1 MRKNKRII
9 AALIAALMTASSSS
23 LFLANADNADSEN
36 EVTVNMTAVPEKA
49 DKEYTFDDMKKMSEE
64 EISALFAS
72 KGMTDEKKYSV
83 WTKEKVA
90 KALEDCSIMIVLKP
104 EATFVNSEG
113 KTIVNESADLEE
125 LVKDDG
131 CITEQIYYI
140 ANSVGVPNNEVWLAD
155 DHGWKIVAEETN
167 DGSRIYRRYL
177 SFGLYPHNSTD
188 ADTSN
193 MLIAAGLNYAQ
204 LSPCYQIIELE
215 STNAIITGDLPADE
229 ASSLKGDVNC
239 DGEVDMSDAV
249 LIMQALANPNKYGEN
264 GTAENH
270 LTAQGKENGDF
281 DGDGLTVGDAQTIQK
296 KLLNKKSATID
307 IPSSMGTVRL
317 DDKVNV
323 QSSEGKTVD
332 EEFAAA
338 EMNLGI
344 GLLKKSFAPTK
355 TGEENLL
362 ISPMSVSAA
371 LAMTANGA
379 DGKTRAEMEK
389 VLGNGLTLDQ
399 INEYMAYYLS
409 KLPDN
414 EKEKVYIAD
423 SIWFKDKPSFKVYED
438 FLEQNKKYYGAELY
452 KAPFDNTTVTDIN
465 DWVNRNTNGMI
476 PSVLKNGDLEPTDEK
491 EMLMMLL
498 NTLYFEADWQQPY
511 THANNDTF
519 TDINGEKRM
528 IKSLCSK
535 ENEYFDLGDADA
547 FKKPYAGGNYS
558 FVGILP
564 RDNDIVEYINNLDAE
579 KLFNGLKECADPES
593 VDLFTM
599 IPKFEY
605 EYEKTLND
613 ILKDMG
619 MSSAFGRTADFS
631 KINDLSA
638 EGAQSLWID
647 KVLHKTKIEL
657 NEKGTKAA
665 AVTSVGLYGGGA
677 MPDPKKEV
685 FIYLDRPF
693 VYMIVDKNNV
703 PLFIGAATQL
713 GEK

>member
-1 MRKNKRII
+1 MKKNKRII

-23 LFLANADNADSEN
+23 LFLANADNTDSEN
-36 EVTVNMTAVPEKA
+36 GFTLTLNAVTENSDNEF
-49 DKEYTFDDMKKMSEE
+49 TFDDMKKMSEE
-64 EISALFAS
+64 EISSLFAA

-90 KALEDCSIMIVLKP
+90 TALEESSIMIVLKP

-113 KTIVNESADLEE
+113 KTIVNESTDIEE
-125 LVKDDG
+125 LTKDDG

-140 ANSVGVPNNEVWLAD
+140 ANSVGVPNNEVWLLD
-155 DHGWKIVAEETN
+155 GHGWKIRTEEN
-167 DGSRIYRRYL
+167 DDGSKIYRRYL
-177 SFGLYPHNSTD
+177 SFGLYPPHSQDTD
-188 ADTSN
+188 KSN
-193 MLIAAGLNYAQ
+193 MLIAAALNYVQ
-204 LSPCYQIIELE
+204 FSSCYQLIELE
-215 STNAIITGDLPADE
+215 SKNAIITGDNPAIV
-229 ASSLKGDVNC
+229 KGDANC
-239 DGEVDMSDAV
+239 DGEVDMADAV
-249 LIMQALANPNKYGEN
+249 LIMQALANPNKYGLD
-264 GTAENH
+264 GTTDHH
-270 LTAQGKENGDF
+270 LTKQGELNGDM
-281 DGDGLTVGDAQTIQK
+281 DGDGLTVGDAQAIQK
-296 KLLNKKSATID
+296 KLLNLKSATID
-307 IPSSMGTVRL
+307 IPFSMNTVRL

-332 EEFAAA
+332 EKFAAA

-344 GLLKKSFAPTK
+344 ELLKKSFAPTK
-355 TGEENLL
+355 SGEENLL
-362 ISPMSVSAA
+362 ISPMSISAA

-379 DGKTRAEMEK
+379 DGKTRSEMEK

-409 KLPDN
+409 QLPNN

-423 SIWFKDKPSFKVYED
+423 SIWFKDKPTFKVYED

-452 KAPFDNTTVTDIN
+452 KAPFDDNTVTDIN
-465 DWVNRNTNGMI
+465 DWVSRNTNGLI
-476 PSVLKNGDLEPTDEK
+476 PSILKNGDLAPTEEK

-498 NTLYFEADWQQPY
+498 NTLYFEADWQEPY
-511 THANNDTF
+511 THANNDIF
-519 TDINGEKRM
+519 TDINGEQRT
-528 IKSLCSK
+528 IKSLLSK

-547 FKKPYAGGNYS
+547 FKKPYKGENYS

-579 KLFNGLKECADPES
+579 KLFNGLKECEDPES
-593 VDLFTM
+593 VDLYTM

-605 EYEKTLND
+605 DYEKSLND
-613 ILKDMG
+613 ILKEMG
-619 MSSAFGRTADFS
+619 MPSAFSRTADFS
-631 KINDLSA
+631 KINDLSVD
-638 EGAQSLWID
+638 GAQSLWID

-657 NEKGTKAA
+657 TEKGTKAA
-665 AVTSVGLYGGGA
+665 AVTSVGLDGGGA

-685 FIYLDRPF
+685 FVYLDRPF